1 MLNPEFGIWCFGELI
16 RSWRWSLVSR
26 INALIKEIWD
36 SLLLDGIPS
45 PFFLFSLALL
55 MCLCMCMHVG
65 ICSCGRMQIYNM
77 QVAFMYICASIYA
90 CGGRVKLWVLIK
102 NCLPC
107 FLSQGLSLGPRA
119 HRLVQCGWPVSP
131 RNLPVSSSS
140 GLSLKPPHL
149 PFCLGARD
157 WIQVFWGLHNK
168 RCTDWYLSSAPH
180 SNVGF
185 VTFCRLYYEN
195 SVRR

>member
-1 MLNPEFGIWCFGELI
+1 MT
-16 RSWRWSLVSR
+16 
-26 INALIKEIWD
+26 
-36 SLLLDGIPS
+36 SLLLS
-45 PFFLFSLALL
+45 FSSHSCSSYVSLYVYA
-55 MCLCMCMHVG
+55 CREHARVG
-65 ICSCGRMQIYNM
+65 VCRYTICRC
-77 QVAFMYICASIYA
+77 AFIYICAFICA

-102 NCLPC
+102 NCLPF

-119 HRLVQCGWPVSP
+119 HRLVHCGWPVSP

-168 RCTDWYLSSAPH
+168 CCTDWYLSSAPH

-185 VTFCRLYYEN
+185 VTFCRLYYEK
-195 SVRR
+195 VVTDRPVYLIVL